1 MKITVEMVTKMC
13 YTDYGDD
20 VPMGKVYFKYDDDI
34 INPCWDNVFKA
45 IFTKDTP
52 VSRGALEYLL
62 SAILR
67 RNLTVL
73 SIVANEPSV
82 DNINERQIRYD
93 INCKF
98 DDDELC
104 NIEMTLNPDSYEPV
118 RLEYYS
124 SKLFISQDI
133 RGKNKSY
140 RDLKRSYQIALIV
153 NATIIDDDVFVHN
166 FKYYDE
172 GNSISLNGRSHIIA
186 IELSKLE
193 QIAQKPVAEMTALE
207 RWAVFFRYTPDKDK
221 RELINEIIKSEEG
234 IAMAGQVLLNISK
247 DEEERARLISEYKFA
262 VDLQSKM
269 VDARR
274 DGSDERAIKIARNA
288 LQKGISIEDVID
300 ITGLTRD
307 EVENQLDHNK
317 D

>member
-1 MKITVEMVTKMC
+1 MEKI
-13 YTDYGDD
+13 
-20 VPMGKVYFKYDDDI
+20 YFNYDDDI

-45 IFTKDTP
+45 TFTKETP
-52 VSRGALEYLL
+52 ESRGALEYLL

-67 RNLTVL
+67 RKLTAL
-73 SIVANEPSV
+73 SIVANEPPVESV
-82 DNINERQIRYD
+82 NERQIRYD
-93 INCKF
+93 IQCKF
-98 DDDELC
+98 DDGELC

-124 SKLFISQDI
+124 SKMFIGQDI

-140 RDLKRSYQIALIV
+140 RHLKRSYQIALLV
-153 NATIIDDDVFVHN
+153 NAPIIEDDAFVHN

-172 GNSISLNGRSHIIA
+172 EHSISLNGKSHIIT
-186 IELSKLE
+186 IELTKLE

-221 RELINEIIKSEEG
+221 RELVNEIIKNEEG

-247 DEEERARLISEYKFA
+247 DEKERARLTSEYKFA

-269 VDARR
+269 VDA
-274 DGSDERAIKIARNA
+274 SDERAITIARN
-288 LQKGISIEDVID
+288 LLKRNRPIDEIMED
-300 ITGLTRD
+300 TGLTR
-307 EVENQLDHNK
+307 EEIENLCNSN
-317 D
+317 